1 MDEARNERRLRWFAG
16 RGAGFGCDA
25 GGRMKGTGGRVSWA
39 REGKGEYT
47 DLGTETLKTTWSSEG
62 SSSDSENW
70 DGSRL
75 RFQRGRVYDF
85 VTRRASLEE
94 GTGSGITTQSWSKR
108 TLGLRGVSAK

>member
-1 MDEARNERRLRWFAG
+1 
-16 RGAGFGCDA
+16 
-25 GGRMKGTGGRVSWA
+25 MKGTGGRVSWA

-85 VTRRASLEE
+85 VTRRGSLEE